1 MSDAN
6 TRTIVL
12 QDTLSLFGPGAA
24 TAVTFVQHQCDWL
37 WTGDAK
43 SAVLDVEVFDIT
55 GAVNAPTLK
64 VQTSLTPNGLFVDS
78 ATYTAAATATLR
90 FSRNPASVGVL
101 PLSGWI
107 RWALVET
114 ANGGAWNACFRIHA
128 LREDE

>member
-43 SAVLDVEVFDIT
+43 SAVLDVEVFAIA
-55 GAVNAPTLK
+55 GAVNASTLK
-64 VQTSLTPNGLFVDS
+64 VQTALPPNGLWVDS
-78 ATYTAAATATLR
+78 ATYTTAATAD
-90 FSRNPASVGVL
+90 
-101 PLSGWI
+101 
-107 RWALVET
+107 
-114 ANGGAWNACFRIHA
+114 ACIYFHGFA
-128 LREDE
+128 EFQ